1 MKQEEENRKILSMEL
16 VEVGKKFLYLLY
28 NLYYSKMK
36 PRRKT
41 LVTPLD
47 RDILPKST
55 ILSNYNIN
63 VVLCEEKERKSE
75 VIESPEEAS
84 DSKQL
89 SLWPV

>member
-1 MKQEEENRKILSMEL
+1 
-16 VEVGKKFLYLLY
+16 
-28 NLYYSKMK
+28 MK

-41 LVTPLD
+41 LATPLD

-63 VVLCEEKERKSE
+63 VVLCEEEEGKLE
-75 VIESPEEAS
+75 VIESPEEVS